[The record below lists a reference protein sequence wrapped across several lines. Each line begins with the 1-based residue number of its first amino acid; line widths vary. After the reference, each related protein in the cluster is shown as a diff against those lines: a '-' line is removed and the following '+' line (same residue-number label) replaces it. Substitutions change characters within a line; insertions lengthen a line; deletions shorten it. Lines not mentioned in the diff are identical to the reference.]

1 MICVKVSLSY
11 GYKISKWYHEPLLS
25 VLCCLWVWFEICNIQ
40 FCKEQTRILPL
51 CVSPTCGSVW
61 MSRRKNPSSNSS
73 FYKHPGLSNL
83 MLIVKFDEVTKIG
96 DNTWL
101 VGHWWPNSSH
111 RPAER
116 WGLEL
121 LNRNLHGFL
130 STYRIVE
137 CPMID
142 HVRWPITHFVRH
154 PHNHVDDVMRC
165 FCSIFNHWS
174 LVARAATCGL
184 FLLKSNDVQTR
195 NLWEGHFLC
204 ALTYIPSKALA

>member
-1 MICVKVSLSY
+1 MLS
-11 GYKISKWYHEPLLS
+11 W
-25 VLCCLWVWFEICNIQ
+25 
-40 FCKEQTRILPL
+40 
-51 CVSPTCGSVW
+51 
-61 MSRRKNPSSNSS
+61 SRRLKIYGLKSSIEVQL
-73 FYKHPGLSNL
+73 PT
-83 MLIVKFDEVTKIG
+83 VK
-96 DNTWL
+96 L
-101 VGHWWPNSSH
+101 
-111 RPAER
+111 
-116 WGLEL
+116 
-121 LNRNLHGFL
+121 
-130 STYRIVE
+130 IVE

-204 ALTYIPSKALA
+204 ALTYIALHPVQSVSIVKYFVKIQRNETVLPIFWLVNILIFPKHNYHNLCINFSHVKSAHGQCRSTTGHDAMLDDMLTTTNKSLNFFYIAFDFEV